1 LDVGVYNVG
10 MVDDDSIDKAFREV
24 KRSNFLPKSEKSL
37 ADLDTALYIG
47 YGQTNSQPTTVRM
60 MLEWLDAQPGDKVL
74 DVGSGS
80 GWSTAL
86 LANIVGPKGMVY
98 AVERVPE
105 LVEFG
110 RRNCQASG
118 ITNAKFY
125 KAGDIIGLPEY
136 APFDRILVSADASE
150 LPDELMDQLKI
161 GGKTVIPIHDIIY
174 EVTKLSKTKNNI
186 KKHPYFIF
194 VPLI

>member
-1 LDVGVYNVG
+1 MTTSVNRIVQ
-10 MVDDDSIDKAFREV
+10 AFREV
-24 KRSNFLPKSEKSL
+24 KRSNFLPKSEKSS
-37 ADLDTALYIG
+37 ANLDTALYIG

-86 LANIVGPKGMVY
+86 LANIVGLKAMVY

-110 RRNCQASG
+110 KNNCLTSG
-118 ITNAKFY
+118 ITNAEFF
-125 KAGDIIGLPEY
+125 KAGSAFGLPEH
-136 APFDRILVSADASE
+136 APFDRILVSADSSE
-150 LPDELMDQLKI
+150 LPDELLEQLKA
-161 GGKTVIPIHDIIY
+161 GGKMVIPVRDVIY
-174 EVTKLSKTKNNI
+174 EVTKLSKTKNI
-186 KKHPYFIF
+186 IIKHPGFIF
-194 VPLI
+194 VPLVK

>member
-1 LDVGVYNVG
+1 
-10 MVDDDSIDKAFREV
+10 MADDDRINKAFQEV
-24 KRSNFLPKSEKSL
+24 KRSNFLLKSEKSL
-37 ADLDTALYIG
+37 ADIDSALYIG
-47 YGQTNSQPTTVRM
+47 YGQTISQPTTVRM

-86 LANIVGPKGMVY
+86 LANIVGSKGTVY

-110 RRNCQASG
+110 KSNCQEAG
-118 ITNAKFY
+118 ITNAEFH
-125 KAGDIIGLPEY
+125 KAGGTFGLPEH
-136 APFDRILVSADASE
+136 APFDRILVSADASK
-150 LPDELMDQLKI
+150 LPDELMDQLNG
-161 GGKTVIPIHDIIY
+161 GGKMVIPVNDVIY
-174 EVTKLSKTKNNI
+174 EVTKLSKTKNDI

>member
-1 LDVGVYNVG
+1 MDVGVYNVG

-47 YGQTNSQPTTVRM
+47 YGQTISQPTTVRM

-86 LANIVGPKGMVY
+86 LANIVWPKGMVY

-110 RRNCQASG
+110 RHNCQTSG

-174 EVTKLSKTKNNI
+174 EVTKLSKIKNDI